1 LPFYFLLFTFEI
13 MLNLEIVTPE
23 KMVLSEA
30 VDAVTIPTASGEIGI
45 LTNHAPL
52 ISSLKSGILS
62 YTKGGATERMVISG
76 GFVEV
81 SSNNVSVLADIA
93 EDSAEIDTEAARAER
108 EAAERIVS
116 GWKGTEEE
124 LEAELERLER
134 AQARLQLA
142 SGK

>member
-1 LPFYFLLFTFEI
+1 

-23 KMVLSEA
+23 KSVFSDTVES
-30 VDAVTIPTASGEIGI
+30 VSVPTVSGEIGI

-52 ISSLKSGILS
+52 ISGLKSGILS
-62 YTKGGATERMVISG
+62 YSKNGAIERMVVAG

-81 SSNNVSVLADIA
+81 SDNKVSILADTA
-93 EDSAEIDTEAARAER
+93 ETVGDIDVDAARTER
-108 EAAERIVS
+108 ETVEKNLGA
-116 GWKGTEEE
+116 WKGTEEE
-124 LEAELERLER
+124 FEIEREKLER

>member
-1 LPFYFLLFTFEI
+1 

-23 KMVLSEA
+23 KKVLSES
-30 VDAVTIPTASGEIGI
+30 VDSVTVPTASGEIGI

-62 YTKGGATERMVISG
+62 YTKGGSTEKMVISG

-81 SSNNVSVLADIA
+81 SANNVSVLADIA
-93 EDSAEIDTEAARAER
+93 EESEEIDTEAARLER
-108 EAAERIVS
+108 EAAEKIVRD
-116 GWKGTEEE
+116 WKGTEEE

-142 SGK
+142 SGR

>member
-1 LPFYFLLFTFEI
+1 

-23 KMVLSEA
+23 RKVLSEA
-30 VDAVTIPTASGEIGI
+30 VDAVTIPTTSGELGI

-62 YTKGGATERMVISG
+62 FSKSGSTEKMVVSG

-81 SSNNVSVLADIA
+81 SANNVSVLADIA
-93 EDSAEIDTEAARAER
+93 ERADEIDVEAARSER
-108 EAAERIVS
+108 EAVEKAL
-116 GWKGTEEE
+116 GAWKGSEEE
-124 LEAELERLER
+124 FEVENERLEK
-134 AQARLQLA
+134 AQARLQLS

>member
-1 LPFYFLLFTFEI
+1 

-23 KMVLSEA
+23 KMVLSES
-30 VDAVTIPTASGEIGI
+30 VDSVTVPTASGEIGI

-62 YTKGGATERMVISG
+62 YTKGGATEKLVISG

-81 SSNNVSVLADIA
+81 SADNVSVLADIA
-93 EDSAEIDTEAARAER
+93 EDSTEIDADAAKIER
-108 EAAERIVS
+108 EAAEKVVS

>member
-1 LPFYFLLFTFEI
+1 

-23 KMVLSEA
+23 KKVLSEP
-30 VDAVTIPTASGEIGI
+30 VDSVTVPTASGEIGI

-62 YTKGGATERMVISG
+62 YTKGNATEKLVISG

-81 SSNNVSVLADIA
+81 SANNVSVLADIA
-93 EDSAEIDTEAARAER
+93 EESEEIDTEAARLER
-108 EAAERIVS
+108 EAAEKIVRD
-116 GWKGTEEE
+116 WKGTEEE
-124 LEAELERLER
+124 LEAEMERLER

>member
-1 LPFYFLLFTFEI
+1 

-23 KMVLSEA
+23 KMVLSEP
-30 VDAVTIPTASGEIGI
+30 VDAVTVPTASGEIGI

-62 YTKGGATERMVISG
+62 YTKGGTTEKLVISG

-81 SSNNVSVLADIA
+81 SSNNVSVMADIA
-93 EDSAEIDTEAARAER
+93 EDSTEIDSESARMERESAER
-108 EAAERIVS
+108 VVS
-116 GWKGTEEE
+116 GWKGTEED
-124 LEAELERLER
+124 LEAELEKLER